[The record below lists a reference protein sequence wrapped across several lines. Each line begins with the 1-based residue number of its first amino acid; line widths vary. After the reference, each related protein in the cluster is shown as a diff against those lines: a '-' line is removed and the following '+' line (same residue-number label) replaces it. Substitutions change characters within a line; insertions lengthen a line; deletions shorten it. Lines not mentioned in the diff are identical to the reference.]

1 MEDLDDVRTEILSTA
16 TEDLN
21 GVWEAWWTVNR
32 LRPELPL
39 SSRLAL
45 AEEALRSLLT
55 QDLVRLS
62 RGSWDAQIDV
72 PSADANDLL
81 RDYATWVASADRRRL
96 YCIVLRCK
104 HTQYNTLVFDAVSL
118 SFFEVIIPVPVTNS
132 IIHGATPGCR

>member
-1 MEDLDDVRTEILSTA
+1 VRRYTTIRNDLLMEDLDDVRTEILSTA

-45 AEEALRSLLT
+45 AEEALRSLLA

-62 RGSWDAQIDV
+62 RGSWDAQVDV
-72 PSADANDLL
+72 PSADVNDVL
-81 RDYATWVASADRRRL
+81 RDYETWVASADRE
-96 YCIVLRCK
+96 
-104 HTQYNTLVFDAVSL
+104 LVFFTATRRG
-118 SFFEVIIPVPVTNS
+118 FEAYGLPVPEDT
-132 IIHGATPGCR
+132 